1 MLDAHGQTVLW
12 RAVQGD
18 LHTIIDACLLQNIDL
33 SQGELDKDTR
43 HSELFVDFNNRL
55 SCDTDWQ
62 RSGRI
67 AS

>member
-43 HSELFVDFNNRL
+43 HSELF
-55 SCDTDWQ
+55 C
-62 RSGRI
+62 
-67 AS
+67 

>member
-43 HSELFVDFNNRL
+43 HSSFLLTLITDFLVTQIGNEVA
-55 SCDTDWQ
+55 
-62 RSGRI
+62 G
-67 AS
+67 